1 MIGVD
6 VILILITF
14 AFNYIILIKNHY
26 ISIISI
32 LVSIYYTLD

>member
-6 VILILITF
+6 VILIIF

-26 ISIISI
+26 ISILISI
-32 LVSIYYTLD
+32 LRININ